1 MTFSH
6 STLIFLPTIL
16 YVNVRKIV
24 CFLSKEVG
32 YLLMVYFMSIP
43 RSTKN
48 RQKEKNMYIATLQ
61 NYRDSFSNNVN
72 KKYE

>member
-1 MTFSH
+1 
-6 STLIFLPTIL
+6 
-16 YVNVRKIV
+16 
-24 CFLSKEVG
+24 
-32 YLLMVYFMSIP
+32 MSIP